1 MAETGVLVAVTGA
14 WEAPLVAAIGASR
27 SLVVLRRCADLPE
40 LLAVAATGRAGAAL
54 VSADLHRL
62 DRPAVVRLREC
73 GLVVVGLA
81 APAALREQEPRLRA
95 LGVDVV
101 AAADVPAA
109 RLEEL
114 VEGARRRAAGGG
126 SAAAAGGAGRHGAGP
141 VEGPDADPEAD
152 ARAPR
157 GTAAAGGASPEPGAV
172 GSPGP
177 ASATLRTADRTSTS
191 DPADAL
197 PAAPDDAAELDLA
210 VAPPEGEGR
219 AGRLVAV
226 WGPPGAP
233 GRTTVAT
240 GLAAELAAAGE
251 QVLLADADTHAASV
265 AQVLGLLDE
274 SPGLAAACRSA
285 ASGVLDG
292 RALARAAVRVS
303 PGLHL
308 LGGVSRSSRW
318 PELAPASLDRVWE
331 VARAQADWVVVD
343 LGSPLEADE
352 ELSYDTAAPRRNG
365 AALSALAAADEVL
378 VVGAA
383 DAVGLQRLVRG
394 LADLAEAVPG
404 APTPRVVVTRVR
416 ASAVGSPPE
425 RRVRDALARFAGAR
439 DVSLVPDDR
448 AAHDAALLAGRTLV
462 ETAPR
467 SPSRLAVAAL
477 AEALR
482 AARPEASVA
491 GDRGGPDGGRAAG
504 RRAAGGRAGAA
515 RRARAAVRRARP
527 RPRAG

>member
-101 AAADVPAA
+101 VPADVPAA

-114 VEGARRRAAGGG
+114 VEGARRRAADEG
-126 SAAAAGGAGRHGAGP
+126 SPTAASGAGRHGAGP
-141 VEGPDADPEAD
+141 VDPSDADAGPHPSEG
-152 ARAPR
+152 ARAA
-157 GTAAAGGASPEPGAV
+157 GAAGARPEPAPAV
-172 GSPGP
+172 
-177 ASATLRTADRTSTS
+177 LRTADRAGTS

-197 PAAPDDAAELDLA
+197 PSAPDDAAELHLA
-210 VAPPEGEGR
+210 VAPPEGQGR
-219 AGRLVAV
+219 AGRFVAV

-240 GLAAELAAAGE
+240 GLAAELAAAGD
-251 QVLLADADTHAASV
+251 QVLLADADTHAASA

-285 ASGVLDG
+285 ASGALDG
-292 RALARAAVRVS
+292 RALARAAVQVS
-303 PGLHL
+303 PGLRL

-318 PELAPASLDRVWE
+318 PELAPASLERVWE

-394 LADLAEAVPG
+394 LADLAEAVPA
-404 APTPRVVVTRVR
+404 APPPRVVVTRVR

-425 RRVRDALARFAGAR
+425 RRVRDALARFAGAH
-439 DVSLVPDDR
+439 DVTLVPDDR

-477 AEALR
+477 AAALR
-482 AARPEASVA
+482 GARPEGSVP
-491 GDRGGPDGGRAAG
+491 GDRGGPDRGRAAE
-504 RRAAGGRAGAA
+504 RRATGRGARAA
-515 RRARAAVRRARP
+515 RRARAAVRRARS
-527 RPRAG
+527 RRRAG

>member
-101 AAADVPAA
+101 VPADVPAA

-114 VEGARRRAAGGG
+114 VEGARRRAAGEG
-126 SAAAAGGAGRHGAGP
+126 SAAAASGAGRHVADP
-141 VEGPDADPEAD
+141 LEGPDADAGPHVSGD
-152 ARAPR
+152 AR
-157 GTAAAGGASPEPGAV
+157 AAGGASPEPA
-172 GSPGP
+172 P
-177 ASATLRTADRTSTS
+177 AALRTADRAGTS

-210 VAPPEGEGR
+210 VAPPEGEGL

-240 GLAAELAAAGE
+240 GLAAELAAAGD
-251 QVLLADADTHAASV
+251 QVLLADADTHAASA

-292 RALARAAVRVS
+292 RALARAAVQVS
-303 PGLHL
+303 PGLRL

-318 PELAPASLDRVWE
+318 PELAPASLERVWE

-394 LADLAEAVPG
+394 LADLAEAVPA
-404 APTPRVVVTRVR
+404 APRPRVVVTRVR

-425 RRVRDALARFAGAR
+425 RRVRDALARFAGAH
-439 DVSLVPDDR
+439 DATLVPDDR
-448 AAHDAALLAGRTLV
+448 AAHDAALLAGRTLL

-467 SPSRLAVAAL
+467 S
-477 AEALR
+477 
-482 AARPEASVA
+482 
-491 GDRGGPDGGRAAG
+491 
-504 RRAAGGRAGAA
+504 
-515 RRARAAVRRARP
+515 
-527 RPRAG
+527 